1 MVSAYIES
9 HPGSAP
15 TVKQHLAALRML
27 FDYLVI
33 KRVVLSNP
41 FTIVKGPKHSAR
53 EGKTPILSPGQV
65 RALIES
71 IDTSTISGLR
81 DRALI
86 GVMLYTFAR
95 VSAVVNI
102 TLGDYASIGKRSE
115 LRLREKGGKY
125 IVMPAHHNLQ
135 AWLDE
140 YIEVAGTVEDT
151 AIPLFCTINSKRELT
166 TRAMDRNDVLRMIK
180 RRARW
185 VGIPPRAVCSHS
197 MRGTGIT
204 TFLEN
209 DGSLEQAQYMAG
221 HSDPRTTRL
230 YDRRQQRVTQDE
242 VERIAF
248 W

>member
-1 MVSAYIES
+1 MRELI
-9 HPGSAP
+9 GSINIA
-15 TVKQHLAALRML
+15 
-27 FDYLVI
+27 
-33 KRVVLSNP
+33 
-41 FTIVKGPKHSAR
+41 
-53 EGKTPILSPGQV
+53 
-65 RALIES
+65 
-71 IDTSTISGLR
+71 TISGLR

-95 VSAVVNI
+95 VSAVINMTI
-102 TLGDYASIGKRSE
+102 GDYSSVGKRSE
-115 LRLREKGGKY
+115 LRLLEKGGKY

-135 AWLDE
+135 LWLDD
-140 YIEVAGTVEDT
+140 YIDVAGDIENT

-166 TRAMDRNDVLRMIK
+166 TRAMNRNDALRMIK
-180 RRARW
+180 RRAKKA
-185 VGIPPRAVCSHS
+185 GIPPRTVCSHS

-230 YDRRQQRVTQDE
+230 YDRRQQKVTQDE